1 MTKEDLVRINRYISD
16 KGICSRREADRAI
29 EEGRVEINGRVAVL
43 GDKVSDQDL
52 VKVDGKAVPKKRQ
65 KDIIIAYYK
74 PVGVECTT
82 NQDVEANIVDAV
94 GLEDRVF
101 PIGRLDKMSEGLI
114 LLTNLGEIVNK
125 ILRSENNH
133 EKEYIVYL
141 NNPVRDETLEVMRK
155 GMLLDVG
162 GEEVHTKSCVV
173 ERIRRDCIRM
183 VLTEGKNRQIR
194 RMLEKF
200 DLRAKRLKRIRVL
213 NIGLGDLAPGEWR
226 DLTAKEKTILL
237 GRIQK

>member
-1 MTKEDLVRINRYISD
+1 
-16 KGICSRREADRAI
+16 
-29 EEGRVEINGRVAVL
+29 
-43 GDKVSDQDL
+43 
-52 VKVDGKAVPKKRQ
+52 
-65 KDIIIAYYK
+65 
-74 PVGVECTT
+74 
-82 NQDVEANIVDAV
+82 
-94 GLEDRVF
+94 
-101 PIGRLDKMSEGLI
+101 LI

-141 NNPVRDETLEVMRK
+141 NNPVRDETLEVMRE
-155 GMLLDVG
+155 GMLLDMG
-162 GEEVHTKSCVV
+162 GEEVQTKACVV

-183 VLTEGKNRQIR
+183 ILTEGKNRQIR